1 MVSFNFVSADADIY
15 LFCFK
20 LSGQF
25 PKMFG
30 GGHAMRPTKAD
41 GRIKVT
47 DHLIWINYVPFDGEP
62 RRIAAR
68 SGESLLMALE
78 RHRVPGIWAD
88 CNGGDQEN

>member
-1 MVSFNFVSADADIY
+1 MVSKEKRHYVLRFLSIS
-15 LFCFK
+15 LK
-20 LSGQF
+20 LLGHF

-30 GGHAMRPTKAD
+30 GGHAMRPTNPD

-47 DHLIWINYVPFDGEP
+47 DHLVWINYIPFDGEP

-68 SGESLLMALE
+68 YGESLLMALE